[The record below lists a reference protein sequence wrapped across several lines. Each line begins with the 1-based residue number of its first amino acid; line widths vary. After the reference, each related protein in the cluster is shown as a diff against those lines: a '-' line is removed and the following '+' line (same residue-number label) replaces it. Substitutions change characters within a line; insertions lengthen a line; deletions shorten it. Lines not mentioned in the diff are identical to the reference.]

1 MRVDNELLYKFFAK
15 ETSLEE
21 ANSIA
26 AWAKENKANEEQFQK
41 AFRLF
46 LVSQMALK
54 GNTAEQVADKQSKRR
69 HTRKII
75 LTFATVMATA
85 AAIAVGVFIGGHL
98 QDDSTL
104 KDSVLTTEAKL
115 GKMLTQTLSHGTVVE
130 MNSGARIEYPAVFL
144 EKERRVKLEGEA
156 VFDVTHNED
165 RPFVVETF
173 AYDVRV
179 LGTKF
184 DVVANQKDNEF
195 SATLIEGSIEVID
208 KAQVVKARLAPNQ
221 VVKMDE
227 NGNLYSADFSEA
239 KDNMAWR
246 DGLISVAGVGFM
258 DIMKRL
264 EKGFGVSIMIDMA
277 HIPDE
282 VLPYGKIRINDGVV
296 SAFDVLKH
304 HYDFE
309 YEYDVQKNL
318 YIIK

>member
-1 MRVDNELLYKFFAK
+1 MKTIRTVIMRVDTNLLFKFFSK
-15 ETSLEE
+15 E
-21 ANSIA
+21 
-26 AWAKENKANEEQFQK
+26 
-41 AFRLF
+41 
-46 LVSQMALK
+46 
-54 GNTAEQVADKQSKRR
+54 NTAEEADIIASWLKEDDAHVAEFEKAYKLFALSQIAACGKKPAKSVRKRLFPR
-69 HTRKII
+69 WAYVAI
-75 LTFATVMATA
+75 A
-85 AAIAVGVFIGGHL
+85 AAAAVVIGVFIGSNL
-98 QDDSTL
+98 NRAALEDSI
-104 KDSVLTTEAKL
+104 LTTEAKF
-115 GKMLTQTLSHGTVVE
+115 GKILTQTLSDGTVVE
-130 MNSGARIEYPAVFL
+130 LNSGARIEYPAVFL

-184 DVVANQKDNEF
+184 DVVANRKDNEF
-195 SATLIEGSIEVID
+195 SAALIEGSIEVID

-227 NGNLYSADFSEA
+227 NGNLYSADFADA
-239 KDNMAWR
+239 KDDMAWR
-246 DGLISVAGVGFM
+246 DGLISVAGVGFL

-318 YIIK
+318 YIIR

>member
-26 AWAKENKANEEQFQK
+26 AWTKENKANEEQFQK

-54 GNTAEQVADKQSKRR
+54 GNTVEQVADKQSRLR

-115 GKMLTQTLSHGTVVE
+115 GKMLTQTLSDGTVVE

-144 EKERRVKLEGEA
+144 V
-156 VFDVTHNED
+156 
-165 RPFVVETF
+165 
-173 AYDVRV
+173 
-179 LGTKF
+179 
-184 DVVANQKDNEF
+184 
-195 SATLIEGSIEVID
+195 
-208 KAQVVKARLAPNQ
+208 
-221 VVKMDE
+221 
-227 NGNLYSADFSEA
+227 
-239 KDNMAWR
+239 
-246 DGLISVAGVGFM
+246 
-258 DIMKRL
+258 
-264 EKGFGVSIMIDMA
+264 
-277 HIPDE
+277 
-282 VLPYGKIRINDGVV
+282 
-296 SAFDVLKH
+296 
-304 HYDFE
+304 
-309 YEYDVQKNL
+309 
-318 YIIK
+318 